1 MLSKAEFDA
10 LLQRYLAGRS
20 QPGEQQLVEQWSQQ
34 LGQEDNLLLDDQ
46 LGAEVKAAMWQ
57 RIAQLTDAEPAAA
70 PIVVPF
76 RQPTQSFWQ
85 APALRWAAAAA
96 LTLGAGA
103 AWLLPRQQPR
113 AVAIA
118 PHWVQR
124 TNSTSHAQQLQL
136 ADGSHVTLAT
146 GSTLRYQSG
155 LAGTRR
161 EVYLTG
167 QACFK
172 VAKNPERPF
181 LVYTDKLITTVLG
194 TTFLVKAYAGQPGLV
209 AVREGRVAVQPRQGA
224 ELSATPDQPA
234 TAGVLLLPNQQ
245 ATYSA
250 TTRHLAK
257 ALVEKPILLTPQ
269 SLAFK
274 NRPVAEVLTALAKAY
289 GVNIVYDPLKLSDCT
304 ITIAFDDESLFEQLN
319 TLCKALDA
327 NYKMANNAQI
337 IFERSGS
344 CRPGRT

>member
-1 MLSKAEFDA
+1 MLSQAEFDA
-10 LLQRYLAGRS
+10 LLQRYLAGHS
-20 QPGEQQLVEQWSQQ
+20 QPGEQQLVEEWYQQMGQDQNLQ
-34 LGQEDNLLLDDQ
+34 LGDQ
-46 LGAEVKAAMWQ
+46 LHTAVKAAMWQ
-57 RIAQLTDAEPAAA
+57 RIAQLTADEPAAE

-76 RQPTQSFWQ
+76 RQPARSLWQ
-85 APALRWAAAAA
+85 APALRWAAAAV

-103 AWLLPRQQPR
+103 AWWLPRSQPMT
-113 AVAIA
+113 VAKA
-118 PHWVQR
+118 PQWIRR
-124 TNSTSHAQQLQL
+124 TNATTHAQQLEL
-136 ADGSHVTLAT
+136 ADGSHVSLAT
-146 GSTLRYQSG
+146 GSTLRYRTD
-155 LAGTRR
+155 LAGARR

-181 LVYTDKLITTVLG
+181 LVYTEKLVTTVLG

-224 ELSATPDQPA
+224 VLSSTPNQPA
-234 TAGVLLLPNQQ
+234 PAGVLLLPNQQ

-257 ALVEKPILLTPQ
+257 ALVDKPILLTPQ
-269 SLAFK
+269 LLTFK

-304 ITIAFDDESLFEQLN
+304 ITIAFEEDSLFEQLD

-327 NYKMANNAQI
+327 SYKMANNAQI
-337 IFERSGS
+337 IFEQSGS
-344 CRPGRT
+344 CHAGRT